1 MDDIFRAAE
10 ERIENAS
17 SSAELKGAIAKL
29 LVELF
34 RSRPATRAYMAQQ
47 MMRMMDMHGETELE
61 KKRESAKIFINF
73 VESEVSSHH
82 KAS

>member
-1 MDDIFRAAE
+1 MDDIFRTAE

-17 SSAELKGAIAKL
+17 SGAELKGAIAKL

-34 RSRPATRAYMAQQ
+34 SSRPATRAYMAQQ
-47 MMRMMDMHGETELE
+47 MMRMMDMHGEEEFE
-61 KKRESAKIFINF
+61 KKRQSAKIFINF
-73 VESEVSSHH
+73 LEREVNLHH